1 MKSFFG
7 KHFTYHNNI
16 VSTIAILVNTIIC
29 FLWQTSIVYTS
40 YLVEDSREGKSE
52 IVAQFLHARQT
63 FVSYYLIFFLAVIAI
78 MGLQLLIRN
87 VTFKK
92 YWLNILLF
100 FLFPSCIMVLEW
112 LPLKKYLPMGPFVL
126 LHYTTGSIWV
136 RNLIV
141 ITIVA
146 YVVTEIIRKAFFN
159 I

>member
-1 MKSFFG
+1 MKIFFE

-16 VSTIAILVNTIIC
+16 VSTIAILVNALIC

-52 IVAQFLHARQT
+52 IVAQFIHARQT

-78 MGLQLLIRN
+78 MGLQLLLRN

-92 YWLNILLF
+92 YGLNILLF

-112 LPLKKYLPMGPFVL
+112 LPLKKYLPMRPFVL

>member
-52 IVAQFLHARQT
+52 IVAQFIHARQT

-92 YWLNILLF
+92 YWL
-100 FLFPSCIMVLEW
+100 
-112 LPLKKYLPMGPFVL
+112 KG
-126 LHYTTGSIWV
+126 
-136 RNLIV
+136 
-141 ITIVA
+141 
-146 YVVTEIIRKAFFN
+146 VVP
-159 I
+159 